1 VSRELGANTEAG
13 EITDVNA
20 VNPAKPYV
28 RLDGDTEAWPT
39 HNHAVG
45 YTPVVGHR
53 VLVLVEHGHRRHIA
67 RKVP

>member
-1 VSRELGANTEAG
+1 VRQEADAATHSGA
-13 EITDVNA
+13 ITDLNA
-20 VNPAKPYV
+20 GNPAKPYV
-28 RLDGDTEAWPT
+28 KLDGDTEAWPT

-53 VLVLVEHGHRRHIA
+53 VLVLVENGHRRHIA